1 MKKLSALGLD
11 IGLRRIGV
19 AGCDGL
25 GLVATELTTIE
36 RTSFKEDVVKFQE
49 IIQEREATILVV
61 GLPYNREGEIG
72 FQAKQVMKY
81 AERLANA
88 LQLNLEFVDERFT
101 SIEAEE
107 QLRSSKKYSRQ
118 KKGLIDKRAAAI
130 ILQLWLDGRNVVN

>member
-25 GLVATELTTIE
+25 GLIATELTTIE
-36 RTSFKEDVVKFQE
+36 RSSFNDDVVKFKE
-49 IIQEREATILVV
+49 IIEQREVTILVV
-61 GLPYNREGEIG
+61 GVPYNREGEIG

-81 AERLANA
+81 AQRLAHH
-88 LQLNLEFVDERFT
+88 LQLELEFVDERFT
-101 SIEAEE
+101 SVEAEE

-118 KKGLIDKRAAAI
+118 NKGLIDKRAAAI
-130 ILQLWLDGRNVVN
+130 ILQLWLDGR

>member
-1 MKKLSALGLD
+1 MKKISALGLD

-25 GLVATELTTIE
+25 GIIATELTTIE
-36 RTSFKEDVVKFQE
+36 RSSFDDDILKFQE
-49 IIQEREATILVV
+49 IIKTREANILVV
-61 GLPYNREGEIG
+61 GVPYNREGEIG

-81 AERLANA
+81 AQRLASA
-88 LQLNLEFVDERFT
+88 LDLPLDYVDERFT
-101 SIEAEE
+101 SVEAEE

-130 ILQLWLDGRNVVN
+130 ILQLWLDGRNY

>member
-36 RTSFKEDVVKFQE
+36 RSSFKDDVIKFQE
-49 IIQEREATILVV
+49 IIKEREATILVV
-61 GLPYNREGEIG
+61 GLPYNKEGEIG

-81 AERLANA
+81 AQRLANT
-88 LQLNLEFVDERFT
+88 LQLALEFVDERFT
-101 SIEAEE
+101 SVEAEE

-130 ILQLWLDGRNVVN
+130 ILQLWLDGRRVLH

>member
-25 GLVATELTTIE
+25 GIIATELTTVE
-36 RTSFKEDVVKFQE
+36 RGSFDDDILKFQE
-49 IIQEREATILVV
+49 IIKEREATILVV
-61 GLPYNREGEIG
+61 GLPYNKEGEIG

-81 AERLANA
+81 AQRLAHS
-88 LQLNLEFVDERFT
+88 LQLALEFVDERFT
-101 SIEAEE
+101 SVEAEE

-118 KKGLIDKRAAAI
+118 NKGLIDKRAAAI
-130 ILQLWLDGRNVVN
+130 ILQLWLDSRS